1 MMRKNEL
8 KLPNCKY
15 RGIEHF
21 QKLSKNFKMKTL
33 YLLQMSVQSPTKNFD
48 DFDILLN
55 DLNVS
60 FDTLAITESRTK
72 KDLSSPINL

>member
-1 MMRKNEL
+1 MRKNEL

-33 YLLQMSVQSPTKNFD
+33 YLFQMSVQSPTKNFD

>member
-1 MMRKNEL
+1 MRKNEL

>member
-33 YLLQMSVQSPTKNFD
+33 YLFQMSVQSPTKNFD